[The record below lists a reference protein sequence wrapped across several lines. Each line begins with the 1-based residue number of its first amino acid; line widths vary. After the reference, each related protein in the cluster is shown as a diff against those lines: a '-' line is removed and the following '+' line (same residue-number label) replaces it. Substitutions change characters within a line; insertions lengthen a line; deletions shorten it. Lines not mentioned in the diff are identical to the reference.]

1 MICLSSGNEDTIA
14 LKAGQKVMLIQ
25 TPKGVYLRMGEKI
38 IKIPIVVNTN
48 IACLSHIYVIFSY
61 EQSDQNI
68 FNRLAFSKHSHESG
82 NQAVW

>member
-38 IKIPIVVNTN
+38 IKIKVPSSLLP
-48 IACLSHIYVIFSY
+48 CLTSSQDILQQFMPNSNKTY
-61 EQSDQNI
+61 EQK
-68 FNRLAFSKHSHESG
+68 AHVEES
-82 NQAVW
+82 NHVRTIKF